1 MHSEDVVVDESVGLE
16 FGEAVDACADES
28 YMPPALPDEVEK
40 RIEAHIEAFDPLL
53 SEICAPENNLGDRYF
68 HEFDIEA
75 LGTPPEAPS
84 GEPCNQASGGRA
96 WRKFRFG
103 SYVLEEAYRI
113 LSRKVFEV
121 DLGCLFATDTSGD
134 ATSVIVC
141 NFWRLTKRVNSPEI
155 HIEIRDFDSGGW
167 IAGDESALP
176 EIPLLP
182 GTPKRRLA
190 RECLH
195 RAVNMFAHR
204 YHGHT
209 TAERTVLAE
218 AVESDVFIW
227 ALPDALADAK
237 VRSLEKRLG
246 AKKLNSLSETLSKII
261 WTRLIDPAFIKV
273 VGYAMMLR
281 RVSFSDYIYAARS
294 HTLWTKFYEKERKL
308 LPVLTRMPKE
318 ELEKPEPFSIKR
330 WTEDGVQVGWWEK
343 TLLAGPA
350 SYRALIGTHPAIVRG
365 WAEMSCRCSAF
376 ATLFDLQAII
386 ADDGK
391 IPQPVMW
398 SILGALGSCV
408 WWRLEPHELTSL
420 ARLIRQYVRECKRR
434 RSLPEF
440 RTYRNAIDS
449 IGLRPVLDWWANAGM
464 PVGEPNRQ
472 TKWSGIERKS
482 NLWHGEVWRAPVKS
496 KKLVW
501 ESLICA
507 CIISGVEVEPL
518 TSSDALIAEGK
529 TMQHCASA
537 YDVRCERGSYRIFS
551 LKGATGERTTLAL
564 VHATD
569 RWSVDQHYSAANGS
583 ISSSMAALGKEIA
596 RLYTK
601 VGRGAGSH
609 RDRYAEPDI
618 LF

>member
-1 MHSEDVVVDESVGLE
+1 MHGEDVVVDESVDFE
-16 FGEAVDACADES
+16 FGGAVDACADES
-28 YMPPALPDEVEK
+28 FRPPALPDEVEK

-53 SEICAPENNLGDRYF
+53 WEICAPENNLGDRYF
-68 HEFDIEA
+68 HEFDIDS

-84 GEPCNQASGGRA
+84 GEPSNHVSGGPA

-103 SYVLEEAYRI
+103 SYVLEEAYSI
-113 LSRKVFEV
+113 LSRKVFEF
-121 DLGCLFATDTSGD
+121 DLGCLFATETAGD

-141 NFWRLTKRVNSPEI
+141 NFWRLTKRANNPEI
-155 HIEIRDFDSGGW
+155 RIEIRDFDSGGW
-167 IAGDESALP
+167 IAGDERVMP
-176 EIPLLP
+176 EITLLP

-190 RECLH
+190 RECLSW
-195 RAVNMFAHR
+195 AVSMFAHR

-209 TAERTVLAE
+209 PAERTVLAE
-218 AVESDVFIW
+218 AGESDVFIR
-227 ALPDALADAK
+227 ALPDALTDAK

-246 AKKLNSLSETLSKII
+246 ANKLNSLSETLSKVL

-273 VGYAMMLR
+273 VGYARMLR
-281 RVSFSDYIYAARS
+281 GVSLSDYIVMARHHS
-294 HTLWTKFYEKERKL
+294 TWSRLYDQERRL
-308 LPVLTRMPKE
+308 LPVLTCMPYQ
-318 ELEKPEPFSIKR
+318 ELVKPEPFSIRR

-343 TLLAGPA
+343 TRLAGPA

-365 WAEMSCRCSAF
+365 WAEMSRRCSAF

-398 SILGALGSCV
+398 SILGALGSRV
-408 WWRLEPHELTSL
+408 WGQLERHELVLL

-434 RSLPEF
+434 RALPEI
-440 RTYRNAIDS
+440 RIYRNAIAS
-449 IGLRPVLDWWANAGM
+449 IGLRQILDWWVDVGM
-464 PVGEPNRQ
+464 PAGQPNRQ
-472 TKWSGIERKS
+472 TTWSGIERKS
-482 NLWHGEVWRAPVKS
+482 NQWHGEVWQAPVKS
-496 KKLVW
+496 KKLAW

-507 CIISGVEVEPL
+507 CVVSGVEVEPL

-537 YDVRCERGSYRIFS
+537 YDARCERGHYRIFS
-551 LKGATGERTTLAL
+551 LKGTTGERTTLAL

-569 RWSVDQHYSAANGS
+569 RWGVDQHYSVANGS
-583 ISSSMAALGKEIA
+583 ISSSMAAVGKEIA

-601 VGRGAGSH
+601 VGRGASLH
-609 RDRYAEPDI
+609 KDRHAEPDF